1 MNTGSPGKRF
11 REAVATE
18 APLQVIGI
26 ITAYV
31 ARMGEAIETLSWQT
45 FSREA
50 LDQALATGR
59 PVFVDFT
66 ADWCLICKSNER
78 FALDTAPVREAVS
91 KKRVI
96 MLRADWTRGDPV
108 ITEILKEHGRVGVPM
123 YLYYPVGKNRRPVVL
138 PELISS
144 KTILDAL
151 NRP

>member
-91 KKRVI
+91 KKNVI

-108 ITEILKEHGRVGVPM
+108 ITEILKRRRTNVLVLFGRQKSTAGRAARIDFLQDHPGR
-123 YLYYPVGKNRRPVVL
+123 L
-138 PELISS
+138 E
-144 KTILDAL
+144 
-151 NRP
+151 